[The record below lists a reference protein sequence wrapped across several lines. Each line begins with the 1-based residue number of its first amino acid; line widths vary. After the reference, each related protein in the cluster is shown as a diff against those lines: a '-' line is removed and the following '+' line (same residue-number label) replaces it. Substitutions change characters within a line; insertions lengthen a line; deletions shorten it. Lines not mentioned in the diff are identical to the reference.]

1 VVLDEQY
8 QRLGSF
14 GMCRAPPYL
23 GDILVD
29 AFPGGL
35 RHKADAKV
43 LLTTSVVEIKTS
55 GVVILMRKEIYSLKV
70 IQNTGH
76 WSLPSHGLR
85 DKAA

>member
-1 VVLDEQY
+1 MQKY
-8 QRLGSF
+8 
-14 GMCRAPPYL
+14 Y
-23 GDILVD
+23 I
-29 AFPGGL
+29 
-35 RHKADAKV
+35 
-43 LLTTSVVEIKTS
+43 TTSVVEIKTS